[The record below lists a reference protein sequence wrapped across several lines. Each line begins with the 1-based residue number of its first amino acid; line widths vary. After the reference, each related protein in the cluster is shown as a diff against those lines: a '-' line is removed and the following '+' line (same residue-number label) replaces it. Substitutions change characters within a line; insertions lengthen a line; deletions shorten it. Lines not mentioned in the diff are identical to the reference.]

1 MSKLASSQAEPNYIS
16 RLALQS
22 APYNEAVD
30 ANSFFNGKQIEQ
42 RLNLLLHLVQ
52 ASNQIGFL
60 VAQQG
65 VGKSCLLTQLD
76 TRADDGLRV
85 CFIEGKSVLDSAS
98 LLSQCLRVFG
108 VDESEIAL
116 SDDALSLL
124 KNRLLQLKKIN
135 IKPLLLLDDIDEL
148 PAEVLRDVASWLL
161 WQQDETYLLQAVVSA
176 KSDMPSLNELRD
188 RIQIV
193 DLPVLSETE
202 VAVYLMHRLTSVG
215 YQGEFP
221 FTDKD
226 TNRFYR
232 QSLGNPAGLNHLA
245 HQKLLGIR
253 PNIIGPLKIN
263 FPRILRWTGL
273 SLLSISLVS
282 LLVFQDK
289 VNELFKPEQ
298 QAVDKV
304 IQLPELEQDKLA
316 TVVVDEDLVTS
327 SDQAERAELLALV
340 DELSVSQPVEINAP
354 NEVPADET
362 SAVEKASEVEEEPE
376 LDSKPELEDMSTE
389 IESVDEHQ
397 QDWIMQQQGTDYT
410 FQLMGSWEHQDVSKF
425 IEKYALTG
433 DVAEFESLR
442 NGRVWYALIYG
453 VYDSK
458 QAALEASNVWPAP
471 LNTLPSWLRRFDSI
485 QKQLTKKAQAQ

>member
-1 MSKLASSQAEPNYIS
+1 M
-16 RLALQS
+16 
-22 APYNEAVD
+22 
-30 ANSFFNGKQIEQ
+30 
-42 RLNLLLHLVQ
+42 
-52 ASNQIGFL
+52 
-60 VAQQG
+60 
-65 VGKSCLLTQLD
+65 
-76 TRADDGLRV
+76 
-85 CFIEGKSVLDSAS
+85 
-98 LLSQCLRVFG
+98 
-108 VDESEIAL
+108 
-116 SDDALSLL
+116 
-124 KNRLLQLKKIN
+124 
-135 IKPLLLLDDIDEL
+135 
-148 PAEVLRDVASWLL
+148 
-161 WQQDETYLLQAVVSA
+161 
-176 KSDMPSLNELRD
+176 
-188 RIQIV
+188 
-193 DLPVLSETE
+193 
-202 VAVYLMHRLTSVG
+202 
-215 YQGEFP
+215 
-221 FTDKD
+221 
-226 TNRFYR
+226 
-232 QSLGNPAGLNHLA
+232 
-245 HQKLLGIR
+245 
-253 PNIIGPLKIN
+253 
-263 FPRILRWTGL
+263 
-273 SLLSISLVS
+273 
-282 LLVFQDK
+282 
-289 VNELFKPEQ
+289 NELFKPEQ

-362 SAVEKASEVEEEPE
+362 SAVEKASEVEEKPE